1 MVVNRSKALSRQI
14 YGLRR
19 MFERYVILKIS
30 NKKIHKKRI
39 RFFLI
44 LKVRLLYKIVILS
57 NPLPCGT
64 LSSVYKNSFF
74 ICFGIIRVWAGAFFL
89 VLKKITVCGFV
100 GATGVEILN
109 LTKSLST
116 IPAKQGWDFFMKR
129 IEFFFLKS

>member
-1 MVVNRSKALSRQI
+1 
-14 YGLRR
+14 
-19 MFERYVILKIS
+19 MFERYVIFYGSKALNKSLPQCPQLEKYVILKTS

-74 ICFGIIRVWAGAFFL
+74 EH
-89 VLKKITVCGFV
+89 
-100 GATGVEILN
+100 GV
-109 LTKSLST
+109 
-116 IPAKQGWDFFMKR
+116 
-129 IEFFFLKS
+129 